1 MSLAKA
7 KTELEAQVGQQI
19 FEGDWMT
26 VDQPRI
32 DAFAEATGDFQW
44 IHVDAQRAAQSPF
57 ETTIAHGY
65 LTLSLIPMLCGTGH
79 ADAPLAEGV
88 RMGINYGANRL
99 RFPSP
104 VPCGSRLRAREDLIE
119 VTQVGDDALQLIY
132 KTTIDIENAA
142 KPACVVE
149 RVVRLYFD
157 AA

>member
-7 KTELEAQVGQQI
+7 KADLEAQVGQQT
-19 FEGDWMT
+19 FEGEWME

-44 IHVDAQRAAQSPF
+44 IHVNAEKAAQSPF
-57 ETTIAHGY
+57 GTTIAHGY
-65 LTLSLIPMLCGTGH
+65 LTLSLIPMLCNTGD
-79 ADAPLAEGV
+79 AEAPLAEGV

-104 VPCGSRLRAREDLIE
+104 VPCGARLRAREDLME
-119 VTQVGDDALQLIY
+119 VAQVGDDALQLIY
-132 KTTIDIENAA
+132 KTTIDIENTS

-157 AA
+157 DA